1 MARGGRGEVVVTGD
15 DRENPDDV
23 PVVIAPSGPR
33 HTFGPVPV
41 VPPSH
46 GLGFRSKGRSAEGS
60 DEAPDE
66 AEVIATVATVAPEPD
81 APVVDAV
88 PDEYLPRHARTPDAA
103 NVRVLHPASPVKA
116 RPVIDAAHDPD
127 PAPRAAGHGKHR
139 REHSAI
145 SGIVRSTRGRGLRD
159 MQVVVLDEHWQVI
172 ATSVTGTDGVFVAE
186 DVPPGAYRVMATDE
200 LDGDFGAGWHDSSA
214 HARAGFIEVK
224 EGRTRRNIDI
234 TLASAAAVD
243 LDVEVRRKKAIVGIR
258 VTERATG
265 VRANGSVRVTTKLF
279 GVELPLTKGRTAVTL
294 LGSAEGSPRLSRKV
308 KVDYLGTKHVQ
319 PASASARLR

>member
-1 MARGGRGEVVVTGD
+1 MTGD
-15 DRENPDDV
+15 DRETPGDV
-23 PVVIAPSGPR
+23 PVVVTPASPR
-33 HTFGPVPV
+33 HTFGPAPV
-41 VPPSH
+41 VPPSR
-46 GLGFRSKGRSAEGS
+46 GLGFRSKVGPT
-60 DEAPDE
+60 DVEAKATTDDADHVE
-66 AEVIATVATVAPEPD
+66 AVAPEPPAAD
-81 APVVDAV
+81 QPVET
-88 PDEYLPRHARTPDAA
+88 PDEYVPRHARTPDAA
-103 NVRVLHPASPVKA
+103 NVRVLHPASPVRT
-116 RPVIDAAHDPD
+116 RPVDDAPD

-145 SGIVRSTRGRGLRD
+145 SGTVRSTRGRGLRD

-172 ATSVTGTDGVFVAE
+172 ATSVTGTDGVFIAE

-214 HARAGFIEVK
+214 YARAGFLEVK

-243 LDVEVRRKKAIVGIR
+243 LHVDVRRKKAIVGIR

-265 VRANGSVRVTTKLF
+265 VRANGSVRVTTSRF
-279 GVELPLTKGRTAVTL
+279 GVELPLAKGRTALTL
-294 LGSAEGSPRLSRKV
+294 LGSADGSPRLGKKV

-319 PASASARLR
+319 PGSASAKLR

>member
-1 MARGGRGEVVVTGD
+1 MVTGD
-15 DRENPDDV
+15 DRETPDDV
-23 PVVIAPSGPR
+23 PVVVTPSGPR
-33 HTFGPVPV
+33 HTFGPVPI
-41 VPPSH
+41 VPPSR
-46 GLGFRSKGRSAEGS
+46 GLGFRSKGRSAEGA
-60 DEAPDE
+60 DEPPGDAGDQ
-66 AEVIATVATVAPEPD
+66 VAAVALEPEPD
-81 APVVDAV
+81 SPVVDAV
-88 PDEYLPRHARTPDAA
+88 PEEYVPRHARTPDAA

-116 RPVIDAAHDPD
+116 RPVADAAE

-139 REHSAI
+139 RQHSAI
-145 SGIVRSTRGRGLRD
+145 SGTVRSTRDRGLRD

-186 DVPPGAYRVMATDE
+186 DVPPGTYRVMATDE

-265 VRANGSVRVTTKLF
+265 VRANGSVRVTTKQF
-279 GVELPLTKGRTAVTL
+279 GVELPLAKGRTAITL
-294 LGSAEGSPRLSRKV
+294 LGSADGSPRLSKKV
-308 KVDYLGTKHVQ
+308 RVDYLGTKHVQ
-319 PASASARLR
+319 PGSASATLR

>member
-15 DRENPDDV
+15 DRQTPDDV
-23 PVVIAPSGPR
+23 PVVVTPSGPR
-33 HTFGPVPV
+33 HTFGPAPI

-46 GLGFRSKGRSAEGS
+46 GLGFRSKVQSAGGT
-60 DEAPDE
+60 DETTDDAVDQ
-66 AEVIATVATVAPEPD
+66 VAAVTPEPEPD
-81 APVVDAV
+81 STVVDAA
-88 PDEYLPRHARTPDAA
+88 PEEYVPRHARTPDAA

-116 RPVIDAAHDPD
+116 RTVTDAAE

-145 SGIVRSTRGRGLRD
+145 SGTVRSTRGRGLRD

-172 ATSVTGTDGVFVAE
+172 ATSVTGTDGVFIAE

-214 HARAGFIEVK
+214 LARAGFLEVK
-224 EGRTRRNIDI
+224 EGRTRRSVDI
-234 TLASAAAVD
+234 TLASSAAVD

-265 VRANGSVRVTTKLF
+265 VRAGGSVRVTTKRF
-279 GVELPLTKGRTAVTL
+279 GVELPLTKGRTTLTL
-294 LGSAEGSPRLSRKV
+294 LGSADGSPRLGKKV

-319 PASASARLR
+319 PGSASATLR